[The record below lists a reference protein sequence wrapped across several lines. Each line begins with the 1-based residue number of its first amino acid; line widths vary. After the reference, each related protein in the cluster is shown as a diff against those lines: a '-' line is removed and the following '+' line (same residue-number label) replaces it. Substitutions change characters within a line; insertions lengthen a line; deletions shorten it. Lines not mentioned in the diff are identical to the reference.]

1 MNALTVPD
9 KQNEK
14 QIFLD
19 SSHLPTY
26 LTLCSFSLADNNKQL
41 KRQKKRNKTHQNK
54 MKNQVS
60 HRNTESTLD

>member
-41 KRQKKRNKTHQNK
+41 KRQKKKKQNTPK
-54 MKNQVS
+54 QNEKSSITQK
-60 HRNTESTLD
+60 H